1 MSPGL
6 LMVNHFDGAELD
18 LEIFYIHI
26 FIDSSESFFLRK
38 AHTHTQS
45 NLFAIYKN
53 LNI

>member
-38 AHTHTQS
+38 AHTHTPNQTCS
-45 NLFAIYKN
+45 QFIR
-53 LNI
+53 I